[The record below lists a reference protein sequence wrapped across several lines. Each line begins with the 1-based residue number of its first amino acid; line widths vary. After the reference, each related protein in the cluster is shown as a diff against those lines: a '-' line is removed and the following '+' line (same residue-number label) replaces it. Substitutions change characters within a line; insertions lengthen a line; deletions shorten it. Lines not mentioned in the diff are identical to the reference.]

1 MATYLEKLFAKATN
15 VAEST
20 RKGYIGTLLR
30 LNGKQPV
37 KNLKYLD
44 DYERIF
50 ALMATKARNT
60 QKTMITPILKA
71 LSLTGK
77 LEGPLYK
84 IYKAR
89 FDEIFE
95 ENNKITES
103 NMKTPKQ
110 EANWISQEDVEKKMA
125 ELLRKE
131 PTSEQTMILALYT
144 YQAPRRNADYM
155 NMSVIHEMGDEE
167 KMDDTRNYFDMTNH
181 NFIFN
186 DYKTK
191 YGMGQQ
197 IIPIDIE
204 LYKILLDNLKADP
217 REILIPQKNMNHITN
232 VLNKIFSPKR
242 IGSTMLRHIYLSSK
256 YSRTVEE
263 RKKDAFQMGHGIKT
277 QADYIKH

>member
-1 MATYLEKLFAKATN
+1 MTSYLDKLFAKATSI
-15 VAEST
+15 AEST
-20 RKGYIGTLLR
+20 RKGYIGMLFR

-44 DYERIF
+44 DHERIF

-77 LEGPLYK
+77 MEGNLYK

-95 ENNKITES
+95 ENNKINES
-103 NMKTPKQ
+103 NEKTEKQ
-110 EANWISQEDVEKKMA
+110 EANWISQADVETKMA
-125 ELLRKE
+125 ELLKKD
-131 PTSEQTMILALYT
+131 PTSEQTLILALYT
-144 YQAPRRNADYM
+144 FQAPRRNADYM
-155 NMSVIHEMGDEE
+155 NMDIVYDFVDEMTN
-167 KMDDTRNYFDMTNH
+167 TRNYCDMKNH

-197 IIPIDIE
+197 IIAIDDD
-204 LYKILLDNLKADP
+204 LYKIILNNLQADP
-217 REILIPQKNMNHITN
+217 RTVLIPQKGMNHITN
-232 VLNKIFSPKR
+232 VLNKIFSPNR
-242 IGSTMLRHIYLSSK
+242 IGTTMLRHIYLSSK
-256 YSRTVEE
+256 YSKTVED
-263 RKKDAFQMGHGIKT
+263 RKKDAYQMGHGIAT
-277 QADYIKH
+277 QTDYIKH